1 MQGENLLEQL
11 VRAVFTD
18 MEATDRLLTEHAG
31 ELSPELAQQ
40 ADRLWLEAVGSG
52 RPGLAQRASMVAA
65 LIYVR
70 LGMRREGLKSIF
82 NFHQTNFM
90 LAETVEQYAAAR
102 EEFLGDYEKALAL
115 TLDDA
120 KNVPGVENF
129 QLAFQILTTAADCCF
144 FSAELVSGTDR
155 EHWLQLALQDLVT
168 AAQYLEPA
176 DRSSV
181 MFVKFVSLLSATL
194 AEVSSVFW
202 ASAERA
208 MVEGLLTHLAVAA
221 EAWIPAD
228 FNFPAEGATSGS
240 FKTISA
246 ARNLA
251 QLSTRYG
258 SKESA
263 SARLEFAV
271 RLAEEADES
280 ESWLKIAAEYY
291 ELLLAADGSNARL
304 AKLRRAVRERIE
316 ESRRNVNSR
325 VGRLWLAQELDHMFG
340 DVVRAILKGDE
351 KPAEVF
357 GFVEALRA
365 RTLLDQMRA
374 KPSDFATPDLNIKA
388 AELERQVLHFPPHD
402 PGNMVAA
409 EMGLNSRLS
418 IGTTWDAAPHAQML
432 SHIEEFFKQ
441 HGAGFQGSQPVSSLA
456 QIAKALLP
464 DEALIEYCIPYRWNH
479 PAMELWALVVS
490 AKGVELIPLPLDS
503 LPTTGMIGSLI
514 VDGKAPIDASP
525 LNDFVTMTRVYI
537 QRSEDTQALA
547 SLQRLHELLIR
558 PIMERGVL
566 PKDFRRWII
575 VPDSTLHYVPFAAL
589 ADENGRHLNEEVA
602 LVTAPSAS
610 IWHLLQKQKSPHPAS
625 LLGFANPNLE
635 HRADLPPLPQSEAE
649 LQQVSTIMQDAGCEC
664 ETYEREQATESRL
677 ESEAAG
683 KHLLH
688 FGTHGTFPGDDALDF
703 HRLVLSPTT
712 EHDGEVNAEEI
723 RRLDLR
729 AAQLVVLSICNG
741 GLYRVGPG
749 NEPYGLVSALFGA
762 GAQNVLAT
770 LWPIEDEVGRN
781 FVVSFYKHLPARG
794 PAEALR
800 QACQDFSRQG
810 EPVRR
815 WSAFTLIGA
824 GRPAAGGDDA
834 TRSRQSSPSKSR
846 RTRRRPVRKTS

>member
-1 MQGENLLEQL
+1 MRGENLLEQL
-11 VRAVFTD
+11 MHVVLTD
-18 MEATDRLLTEHAG
+18 LEATDRLLKEHAG

-40 ADRLWLEAVGSG
+40 VDRLWEEALASG
-52 RPGLAQRASMVAA
+52 RPGVAQRASMAAA
-65 LIYVR
+65 LIHVR

-82 NFHQTNFM
+82 NFHQVNFL
-90 LAETVEQYAAAR
+90 LAETVKQYADAR
-102 EEFLGDYEKALAL
+102 EKFLGDYEKALEL
-115 TLDDA
+115 NLDDY
-120 KNVPGVENF
+120 KNAPVVEKY
-129 QLAFQILTTAADCCF
+129 QLAFQILTAAADCCY
-144 FSAELVSGTDR
+144 FSAEVVHGSDKK
-155 EHWLQLALQDLVT
+155 HWFQLALQDLIT
-168 AAQYLEPA
+168 AAQYLEHA
-176 DRSSV
+176 DRSAAS
-181 MFVKFVSLLSATL
+181 FVKFVSLLSATF
-194 AEVSSVFW
+194 AQVSSIVW
-202 ASAERA
+202 NSAESA
-208 MVEGLLTHLAVAA
+208 MVHGLLTHLAAAA
-221 EAWIPAD
+221 EVWIPAD
-228 FNFPAEGATSGS
+228 FTFHAENDTPDP
-240 FKTISA
+240 FKTINT

-251 QLSTRYG
+251 ELSARYG

-263 SARLEFAV
+263 RARLEFAA
-271 RLAEEADES
+271 RLAEKIGEV
-280 ESWLKIAAEYY
+280 ESWLRIVPEYY
-291 ELLLAADGSNARL
+291 ELLLTAGGSKAPL
-304 AKLRRAVRERIE
+304 AKLRRAIRERIE
-316 ESRRNVNSR
+316 EARRDVKSR
-325 VGRLWLAQELDHMFG
+325 VGRLWLAQNLDLMFG
-340 DVVRAILKGDE
+340 EVVRAILKGDE
-351 KPAEVF
+351 KPVEVF

-365 RTLLDQMRA
+365 RTLLDQM
-374 KPSDFATPDLNIKA
+374 KSKTGDFPTPDLSREA

-402 PGNMVAA
+402 PGNLVSA
-409 EMGLNSRLS
+409 EMRLNSRLS
-418 IGTTWDAAPHAQML
+418 IGTTYDAAPHVQML
-432 SHIEEFFKQ
+432 THIEEFFKQ

-503 LPTTGMIGSLI
+503 LPRTGMIGSLI

-525 LNDFVTMTRVYI
+525 LNDFVTMMRVYI
-537 QRSEDTQALA
+537 QRAEDTRALA

-610 IWHLLQKQKSPHPAS
+610 IWHLLQKRQPPRPAS
-625 LLGFANPNLE
+625 LLGFANPKLE
-635 HRADLPPLPQSEAE
+635 QRAGLPPLPQSEAE
-649 LQQVSTIMQDAGCEC
+649 LQQVCAIMQDAGCEC

-688 FGTHGTFPGDDALDF
+688 FGTHGTFPEDDALDF
-703 HRLVLSPTT
+703 HRLVLSPTA

-723 RRLDLR
+723 RRLNLR

-741 GLYRVGPG
+741 GLYRIGPG
-749 NEPYGLVSALFGA
+749 NEPYGLVSALLSA

-770 LWPIEDEVGRN
+770 LWPIEDEVGRK
-781 FVVSFYKHLPARG
+781 FVVSFYKHLPAHG

-800 QACQDFSRQG
+800 KACQDFSRQG

-815 WSAFTLIGA
+815 WSAFTLVGA
-824 GRPAAGGDDA
+824 GRPAAGTHDA
-834 TRSRQSSPSKSR
+834 THSNPGSPSISR
-846 RTRRRPVRKTS
+846 RTRRGPARKTS